1 MKLSVDFIKLK
12 GLSLYI
18 YLANLKLSKTLTQ
31 NLFSHLTFEQI
42 YFSEQKVRLS
52 YIFSEIE
59 TKIQPFNF
67 LLHLS
72 KTFSWYKTNKNKDQ
86 FLKRFKPL
94 SNK

>member
-12 GLSLYI
+12 GLSLS
-18 YLANLKLSKTLTQ
+18 LSGELKLSKTLTQ